1 MFLRVSLWSKP
12 VHPVMNIVC
21 PNPSC
26 GQHISGPKALLG
38 RRIAC
43 PGCGHSFIGSD
54 CFHSGDSFVIY
65 DLETTGLYPDT
76 DEFIQIAAVRYLS
89 GCLCQEDGFFSYARP
104 RRSIPSFITSY
115 TGIRNDDVR
124 LAPPP
129 EEVLCDFA
137 KWAGES
143 TLVAHN
149 GLRFDSKFLAATC
162 QRHRLPTREVQCI
175 DSIQLSR
182 MLFGSTRGTGHSLDH
197 LKQRLGLRDTTLRRH
212 DARGDVD
219 LLGRAVEEM
228 SRRLGLDTALNG
240 VRRHTSLLPRM

>member
-1 MFLRVSLWSKP
+1 MKIS
-12 VHPVMNIVC
+12 C

-26 GQHISGPKALLG
+26 GQHISGPKTLIG

-43 PGCGHSFIGSD
+43 PTCGHSFIWSD

-65 DLETTGLYPDT
+65 DLETTGLYPDS
-76 DEFIQIAAVRYLS
+76 DEFIQIAAVRYQS
-89 GCLCQEDGFFSYARP
+89 GCLCREDGFFSYARP
-104 RRSIPSFITSY
+104 RQSIPPFITSY
-115 TGIRNDDVR
+115 TGISNDDVR
-124 LAPPP
+124 HAPQPG
-129 EEVLCDFA
+129 EVLCQFA
-137 KWAGES
+137 RWAADS

-149 GLRFDSKFLAATC
+149 GLRFDSKFLSATC
-162 QRHRLPTREVQCI
+162 RRHQLPTRTVHCI
-175 DSIQLSR
+175 DSIHISK
-182 MLFGSTRGTGHSLDH
+182 MLFGNTRGTGHSLDH

-240 VRRHTSLLPRM
+240 VRRHTGLLPHV